1 MFQTSIIS
9 VVGVLVAIVL
19 IFVVVTTSMTL
30 STVMSSVRAQTVVKN
45 GYEAV
50 ADVVNIGQTGVTLNN
65 VPMMRVELRIHHNGA
80 SWDVTIKQFID
91 LGNIPRVGERVRVM
105 VDPADN
111 CRVMYMGLANGG
123 R

>member
-65 VPMMRVELRIHHNGA
+65 VPMMRVELRVHHNGA

-111 CRVMYMGLANGG
+111 SRVMYMGLANGG

>member
-45 GYEAV
+45 GYEAA

-65 VPMMRVELRIHHNGA
+65 VPMMRIDLRIHHNGA
-80 SWDVTIKQFID
+80 SWDVTIKQFVD
-91 LGNIPRVGERVRVM
+91 LGNIPRIGERVRVM
-105 VDPADN
+105 VDPSDN
-111 CRVMYMGLANGG
+111 SRVMYMGLASGG
-123 R
+123 H

>member
-19 IFVVVTTSMTL
+19 IFVVVTTTRTL
-30 STVMSSVRAQTVVKN
+30 STVMSSVQAQTVAKN
-45 GYEAV
+45 GYEAM
-50 ADVVNIGQTGVTLNN
+50 ADVLSIGQTGVTLNN
-65 VPMMRVELRIHHNGA
+65 VPMMRIELRVHHNGA
-80 SWDVTIKQFID
+80 WWDVTIKQFID
-91 LGNIPRVGERVRVM
+91 LGNIPRAGERVRVM

-111 CRVMYMGLANGG
+111 GHVAYVGLAGAG

>member
-65 VPMMRVELRIHHNGA
+65 VPMMRIDLRIHHNGA

-91 LGNIPRVGERVRVM
+91 LGNIPRIGERVRVM

-111 CRVMYMGLANGG
+111 SRVMYMGLASGG
-123 R
+123 H